1 MSMLNVATKMQLQ
14 GRTKLLE
21 SRDPFGSGPF
31 EAAEISNGIELKSK
45 LIVDKKPVTLTVL
58 N

>member
-1 MSMLNVATKMQLQ
+1 MLNVATKMQLQ